1 MKTYEATGKNYE
13 EALQNGLNALH
24 ATISDVTVETLEE
37 GSKGLFG
44 LFGSKPCKLRLT
56 LHEVEE
62 EVEEDDP
69 LADLLSSVKVDAP
82 KPAAQPKPQ
91 PKPVQEKP
99 AEVKVEAKVEAPME
113 APAVE
118 AAPAVTDA
126 APAADAAERPAP
138 VQRKRSDRPKK
149 DKPRQPKAEGES
161 APKPERKPL
170 PPKAPAAPLEKP
182 VVTMIPDE
190 QIDPASPVG
199 QAQSFLKEL
208 THLMGVDVTVAM
220 GTDAENNIFAQMTGD
235 TLGILIGRRG
245 ETLDA
250 LQYLTSLRINKGQ
263 DHYTRVTLD
272 TENYRAK
279 REDTLI
285 RLANRMANRAVKTG
299 RKVSL
304 EPMNPY
310 ERRVI
315 HSALQPNELV
325 DTHSEGE
332 EPKRHIV
339 ITLRK

>member
-1 MKTYEATGKNYE
+1 
-13 EALQNGLNALH
+13 
-24 ATISDVTVETLEE
+24 
-37 GSKGLFG
+37 
-44 LFGSKPCKLRLT
+44 
-56 LHEVEE
+56 
-62 EVEEDDP
+62 
-69 LADLLSSVKVDAP
+69 
-82 KPAAQPKPQ
+82 
-91 PKPVQEKP
+91 
-99 AEVKVEAKVEAPME
+99 
-113 APAVE
+113 
-118 AAPAVTDA
+118 
-126 APAADAAERPAP
+126 
-138 VQRKRSDRPKK
+138 
-149 DKPRQPKAEGES
+149 
-161 APKPERKPL
+161 
-170 PPKAPAAPLEKP
+170 
-182 VVTMIPDE
+182 MIPDE

-325 DTHSEGE
+325 DTTPRAKSRSATSSSPCGSNSYGLSCKTGQSFFCPCTRKFSVTAQNRLQNRRFYAILFCACRNGGMADATDSKSVGSDVVWVQVPLPARHEESESDFPIGSGFGFFLAF
-332 EPKRHIV
+332 PSGNTV
-339 ITLRK
+339 IIRRSIC